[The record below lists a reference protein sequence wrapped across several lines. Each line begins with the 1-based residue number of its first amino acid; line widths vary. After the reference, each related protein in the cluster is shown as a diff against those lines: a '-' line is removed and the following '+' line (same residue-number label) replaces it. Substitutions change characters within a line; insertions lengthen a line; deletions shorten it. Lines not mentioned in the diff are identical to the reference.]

1 MERLEAINL
10 FKDFLQK
17 NNIDFNRFLLL
28 NKNFHTGYTYL
39 LFENIN
45 DPRNFIIRSFAWS
58 KTQKGYNYWKKLHDK
73 WNELYN
79 RVINKSL
86 FQD

>member
-28 NKNFHTGYTYL
+28 NKNFHNGYYYL

-45 DPRNFIIRSFAWS
+45 DPRDFIIHSFTWCR
-58 KTQKGYNYWKKLHDK
+58 TQQGHEFWRKLHDE

-79 RVINKSL
+79 KAINKPL
-86 FQD
+86 YQD